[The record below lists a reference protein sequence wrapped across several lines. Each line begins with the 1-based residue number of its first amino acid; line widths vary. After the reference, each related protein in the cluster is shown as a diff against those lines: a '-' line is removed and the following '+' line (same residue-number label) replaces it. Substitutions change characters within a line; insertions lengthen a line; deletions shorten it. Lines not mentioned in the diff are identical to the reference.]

1 MATKTISVNPDFFS
15 NTKKKTKKKKL
26 KHSLR
31 TNFNKLQKNF
41 LKEKM
46 IDKIKDFKKKNKLK
60 NNQEKSSGFKDE
72 YNQAIDFME
81 DVVKKRK
88 TKKKKKKNKERTKQM
103 QQQNMQQQNM
113 QQQNMQQMQQNIN
126 QEIKPN
132 NQIVQHQNFNKF
144 NQEIKPNQRPNN
156 IINIQTEISNDLNNI
171 KNNLNN
177 IKIKNDLIKPDPPY
191 GILKKGKK
199 QLYSKYRKSLKNNTL
214 AFTDSDSFG
223 KELDINKEIVNIKNN
238 NFLSENIPN
247 RKQKLENLKNKFLKN
262 NNLDDKKEKFKIK
275 NKKIIRKFLLGKN
288 NKTKKV
294 GILIKNKKTR
304 KLINKDCRKL
314 EKQKFKTIKKFLVD
328 KAIIK
333 VGTSAPESILREMY
347 KNCYLSGELQNSGGK
362 NAEEIL
368 MHNWNN

>member
-1 MATKTISVNPDFFS
+1 METKTISVNPDFFS
-15 NTKKKTKKKKL
+15 NTKRKKTKKKKL

-46 IDKIKDFKKKNKLK
+46 IDKIKDFKKKNKFK
-60 NNQEKSSGFKDE
+60 NNQENSTGFNDE
-72 YNQAIDFME
+72 YSQAIDFME

-88 TKKKKKKNKERTKQM
+88 TKKNKKKNKERIKQI
-103 QQQNMQQQNM
+103 QQQD
-113 QQQNMQQMQQNIN
+113 MQQNFN

-132 NQIVQHQNFNKF
+132 INHQIVQHQNFNKF
-144 NQEIKPNQRPNN
+144 NKEIIKNKEIIPNQTPNN
-156 IINIQTEISNDLNNI
+156 IINIQTEISNDLN
-171 KNNLNN
+171 K
-177 IKIKNDLIKPDPPY
+177 IKIKNNLIKPDPPY

-199 QLYSKYRKSLKNNTL
+199 QLYSKYRKSLSNNTL
-214 AFTDSDSFG
+214 AFTNSNSFG
-223 KELDINKEIVNIKNN
+223 KELDINKEIINIKNN

-262 NNLDDKKEKFKIK
+262 NNLDDKKERFKIK

-288 NKTKKV
+288 NTTKKV

-314 EKQKFKTIKKFLVD
+314 EKNKIKIIKKFLVD
-328 KAIIK
+328 KALIK

-347 KNCYLSGELQNSGGK
+347 MNCYLSGELQNSGGK